1 MKNRKIVNENCYQL
15 QKLWEVMNM
24 NELLENEA
32 FCVGVAVGLDLYR
45 RKVIAAHEKR
55 EPLMINGELYYLQDG
70 RERLLQ
76 EIINVI
82 CK

>member
-1 MKNRKIVNENCYQL
+1 
-15 QKLWEVMNM
+15 M

-55 EPLMINGELYYLQDG
+55 ETLMINGELYYLQDG
-70 RERLLQ
+70 RERLVQ
-76 EIINVI
+76 EIINEI